1 MVLFNGKI
9 SDIRDVICGVPQG
22 SILGPL
28 LFILYIYDFA
38 KVTDKLFHVMFADDT
53 NVFLNGKNMNML
65 IDTIQQ
71 ELSRLY
77 VWLLANKLSLNL
89 SKTHFMV
96 FHRDRHKHNNIHIE
110 INKVPIEQVKH
121 TQFLGV
127 IFDDRLEWSNHITYI
142 NTKIAKGIGIICR
155 AKSTPIPQ
163 L

>member
-1 MVLFNGKI
+1 ML
-9 SDIRDVICGVPQG
+9 
-22 SILGPL
+22 
-28 LFILYIYDFA
+28 
-38 KVTDKLFHVMFADDT
+38 DKLFHVLFADG
-53 NVFLNGKNMNML
+53 NYVFFNGKNINML

-96 FHRDRHKHNNIHIE
+96 LHRARHKQYQIYIE
-110 INKVPIEQVKH
+110 INKVPIEQVTH

-142 NTKIAKGIGIICR
+142 NTKIAKGVEINCR
-155 AKSTPIPQ
+155 AKNTSI
-163 L
+163 LKL